1 MATRRAL
8 VTGGGRGIGRAAA
21 AALTAA
27 GCRVSVLGRN
37 EATLKA
43 AVRDGV
49 AADYH
54 PVDVTDETQ
63 FAAALGEF
71 GEIDILVNNAGIA
84 DSAPFVKSDLAFYR
98 RLMAVNFESVIV
110 ATRAVL
116 PGMIARGFGRV
127 ISVAS
132 IAGLKGYPY
141 VTAYCASKHAVVG
154 LTRALA
160 QEVAKTG
167 VTVNALCP
175 GYVDTD
181 LVHDGA
187 ARIAAK
193 TGRPAGDITAD
204 FYKHNPQGRLIR
216 VEEVAGAVAWL
227 AGDDAA
233 GDERAGGHEDRRRQ
247 EDDALHQNVNLAPS
261 WMSRGLLRS

>member
-1 MATRRAL
+1 MTVARKRAV
-8 VTGGGRGIGRAAA
+8 VTGGGRGIGRAVA
-21 AALTAA
+21 AALTRAGHQVTVIGRSVPALEETVSAGDAA
-27 GCRVSVLGRN
+27 AWR
-37 EATLKA
+37 A
-43 AVRDGV
+43 
-49 AADYH
+49 
-54 PVDVTDETQ
+54 VDVTDE
-63 FAAALGEF
+63 AALSASLKDMDV
-71 GEIDILVNNAGIA
+71 DILVNNAGIA
-84 DSAPFVKSDLAFYR
+84 DSAPFAKSDLAFYR

-116 PGMIARGFGRV
+116 PGMVARGFGRV

-193 TGRPAGDITAD
+193 TGRPAEDITAD
-204 FYKHNPQGRLIR
+204 FHKGNPQGRLITTA
-216 VEEVAGAVAWL
+216 EVAGAVVWL

-233 GDERAGGHEDRRRQ
+233 AVNGQAIAIDGGET
-247 EDDALHQNVNLAPS
+247 
-261 WMSRGLLRS
+261 

>member
-1 MATRRAL
+1 MTATARRAV
-8 VTGGGRGIGRAAA
+8 VTGGGRGIGRATA
-21 AALTAA
+21 AALTRAGHDVTVIGRAVSALEETVAA
-27 GCRVSVLGRN
+27 GD
-37 EATLKA
+37 A
-43 AVRDGV
+43 ARWIS
-49 AADYH
+49 
-54 PVDVTDETQ
+54 VDVTDEDAL
-63 FAAALGEF
+63 AAALG
-71 GEIDILVNNAGIA
+71 GIDVDILVNNAGIA
-84 DSAPFVKSDLAFYR
+84 DSAPFVKSDLALYR
-98 RLMAVNFESVIV
+98 RLMAVNFESVII

-127 ISVAS
+127 ISIAS

-193 TGRPAGDITAD
+193 TGRAAAEIAAD
-204 FYKHNPQGRLIR
+204 FHKHNPQGRLIR
-216 VEEVAGAVAWL
+216 PEEVAGAMAWL
-227 AGDDAA
+227 AGEDAA
-233 GDERAGGHEDRRRQ
+233 AVNGQAIAIDGGET
-247 EDDALHQNVNLAPS
+247 
-261 WMSRGLLRS
+261 

>member
-1 MATRRAL
+1 METATKRAV
-8 VTGGGRGIGRAAA
+8 VTGGGRGIGRGVA
-21 AALTAA
+21 AALTRAGHEVTVVGRSVPLLQATVAA
-27 GCRVSVLGRN
+27 GD
-37 EATLKA
+37 A
-43 AVRDGV
+43 AAWR
-49 AADYH
+49 AI
-54 PVDVTDETQ
+54 DVTDE
-63 FAAALGEF
+63 AALAAYLSELQV
-71 GEIDILVNNAGIA
+71 DVLVNNAGIA
-84 DSAPFVKSDLAFYR
+84 DSAPFVKSDLALYR
-98 RLMAVNFESVIV
+98 RLMAVNFESVII

-127 ISVAS
+127 ISIAS

-160 QEVAKTG
+160 HEVAKTG

-193 TGRPAGDITAD
+193 TGRTADDITAD
-204 FYKHNPQGRLIR
+204 FTKHNPQGRLITTG
-216 VEEVAGAVAWL
+216 EVAGAVLWL
-227 AGDDAA
+227 AGEDAA
-233 GDERAGGHEDRRRQ
+233 AVNGQAIAIDGGET
-247 EDDALHQNVNLAPS
+247 
-261 WMSRGLLRS
+261 